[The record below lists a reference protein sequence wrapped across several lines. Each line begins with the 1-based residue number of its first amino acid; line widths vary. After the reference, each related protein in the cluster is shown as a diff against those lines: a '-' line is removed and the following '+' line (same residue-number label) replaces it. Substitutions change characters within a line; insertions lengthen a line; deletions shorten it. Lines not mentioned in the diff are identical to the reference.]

1 MTSTRKTTYEE
12 NEDNEENNTNED
24 STTQENADREDTTQ
38 FDQDKLDKLLLNL
51 RTISEIKDFDKLRV
65 NNEIL
70 QIDQSS
76 FQFITRWYNAEGRD
90 NTLNKISDI
99 LEETFSHIETIKNN
113 TYDNASRDIQR
124 ILVGLT
130 TSIKGIEC
138 LKVTYKKDINVI
150 TRLDLNLEKIN
161 MKINELNTTIN
172 IA

>member
-76 FQFITRWYNAEGRD
+76 FQFITRWYYAEGRD
-90 NTLNKISDI
+90 NTLNKTSDI
-99 LEETFSHIETIKNN
+99 LQESFSHMESIKN
-113 TYDNASRDIQR
+113 
-124 ILVGLT
+124 T
-130 TSIKGIEC
+130 T
-138 LKVTYKKDINVI
+138 
-150 TRLDLNLEKIN
+150 
-161 MKINELNTTIN
+161 
-172 IA
+172 